1 MTKLATSLQEH
12 APNRQMACLGSS
24 IGIEDLMYSSVPLGH
39 KLVAV
44 IVAVAT
50 SCGIYAFLR
59 YGEAQVAFAAW
70 LSFDSTVAQRLDPG
84 ISRVPRPAIV
94 LGQSILSDSVVT
106 RIVPQADAS
115 SFSTAQA
122 IGEFRTR
129 LELSQP
135 TAGLLLVR
143 YHDPDPG
150 QAAATANAV
159 AKALAEWAPST
170 TSAPPPS
177 ANAQPVLEPVTVP
190 APGPTPAPASAA
202 TPQHAPAAE
211 PSLAFALGE
220 LQARLSAADQ
230 RVGPESSFRSEHDR
244 QRYLESQ
251 VRAAQQKLDDL
262 RSRFAH
268 SGSASG
274 AQARLDVIQHALAL
288 FWPSAAGFN
297 TAGTSEV
304 QLDFERNQLTRDVG
318 VFEQQQQA
326 VRRVE
331 AANSASVNP
340 PSQQTAPLGSQQ
352 QSAPEADVSSPPASG
367 ATRNPLHLEHMAG
380 LPAPVAWWPSVLI
393 GCFCGLLYWGLAFA
407 RYRSSRES
415 DDQLDVPEKSSI
427 SGSRLLDTDAPVRAG
442 SPSKWIETYPVETS
456 SRRRACFTFDPDS
469 ISASAPDQP
478 PSPESVQRSTED
490 TVPDDPPKTAVVSTE
505 TGLDKT
511 ASDADAL
518 APLRAPEEQDELCP
532 EKIVDL
538 ADSWEEKIL
547 KNLSQTSVARMLDP
561 QLIPDVAAAKGPAR
575 DVAPPPSESDR
586 LAG

>member
-106 RIVPQADAS
+106 RIVPQADAA

-318 VFEQQQQA
+318 VVEQQQQA

-511 ASDADAL
+511 ASDADAV

-561 QLIPDVAAAKGPAR
+561 QLIPDVSAAKGPAR

>member
-1 MTKLATSLQEH
+1 MAKLAPSLQEH

-44 IVAVAT
+44 VVAVAT
-50 SCGIYAFLR
+50 AWGIYAFLR

-70 LSFDSTVAQRLDPG
+70 LSFDSTVARRLDPG
-84 ISRVPRPAIV
+84 ISRVPHPAIV
-94 LGQSILSDSVVT
+94 LGQSILSDSVVA
-106 RIVPQADAS
+106 RLVPQADPA

-159 AKALAEWAPST
+159 AKALAGWAPST

-177 ANAQPVLEPVTVP
+177 ANAVPVPVR

-202 TPQHAPAAE
+202 TPQHAPATE

-220 LQARLSAADQ
+220 LQVQLSAADQ
-230 RVGPESSFRSEHDR
+230 RVGPASSFRSEHDR

-288 FWPSAAGFN
+288 FWPSAAGIN

-304 QLDFERNQLTRDVG
+304 QLDYERNQLTRDIG

-326 VRRVE
+326 VQRVE

-340 PSQQTAPLGSQQ
+340 PSQQTAPLASQP

-380 LPAPVAWWPSVLI
+380 LPAPVAWLPSVLI

-415 DDQLDVPEKSSI
+415 DEQLDVPEESAT
-427 SGSRLLDTDAPVRAG
+427 SGYRLFDTDAPVRAG
-442 SPSKWIETYPVETS
+442 SPAEWIEAYPVETS
-456 SRRRACFTFDPDS
+456 SRRRAYFTFDPDS
-469 ISASAPDQP
+469 ISASAPDQS

-490 TVPDDPPKTAVVSTE
+490 TVPDDLPKTAVVSTE
-505 TGLDKT
+505 TGLAKT
-511 ASDADAL
+511 ASDADAV
-518 APLRAPEEQDELCP
+518 APLRAPEEQDEVCP
-532 EKIVDL
+532 EKIVGM
-538 ADSWEEKIL
+538 ANSWEEKIL

-561 QLIPDVAAAKGPAR
+561 QLVTEDVAAAKGPAR
-575 DVAPPPSESDR
+575 DVAPPPSQPDR